1 MNRDKLKGFTLSLF
15 KFKVEFVFFGWLL
28 TTIAIYQKNNRI
40 LIKRFEV
47 CQMETLSKQ
56 LFKDNIKNGV
66 CPFCLLTLKYYD
78 GALGYEADICEQCGL
93 TVDNNGIHLD
103 SEVQ

>member
-47 CQMETLSKQ
+47 C
-56 LFKDNIKNGV
+56 
-66 CPFCLLTLKYYD
+66 
-78 GALGYEADICEQCGL
+78 
-93 TVDNNGIHLD
+93 
-103 SEVQ
+103 